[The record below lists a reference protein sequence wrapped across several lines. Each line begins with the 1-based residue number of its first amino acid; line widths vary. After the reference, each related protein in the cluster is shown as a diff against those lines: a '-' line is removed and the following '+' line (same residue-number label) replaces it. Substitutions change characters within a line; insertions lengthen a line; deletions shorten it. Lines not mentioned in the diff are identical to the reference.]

1 MIDLLSKKSTS
12 GDLCINLA
20 KQHLGMHE
28 WGRAK
33 MAIDEGLSKG
43 HLSEPEKAFMLFEE
57 ICHRLGLPVNEMSLE
72 E

>member
-1 MIDLLSKKSTS
+1 
-12 GDLCINLA
+12 LA